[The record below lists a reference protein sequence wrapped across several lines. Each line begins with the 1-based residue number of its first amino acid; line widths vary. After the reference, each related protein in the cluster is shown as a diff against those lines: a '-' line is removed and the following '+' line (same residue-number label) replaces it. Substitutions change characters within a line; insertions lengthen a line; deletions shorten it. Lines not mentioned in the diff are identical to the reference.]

1 MRSNSYSGGNR
12 YYMSVNNDG
21 SVRGINST
29 NSNARRFRF
38 YPVTL
43 ASSTAAADLLIPLE
57 TIDPVTSQS
66 TPIEAIRRNDFI
78 NILVTVTYNR
88 DKGKFEFKVKD
99 WKETSAD
106 IEFN

>member
-12 YYMSVNNDG
+12 YYMSINNDG
-21 SVRGINST
+21 TVRGVTSGN
-29 NSNARRFRF
+29 NRRFRF

-43 ASSTAAADLLIPLE
+43 ASSTAAADLQIPLE

-88 DKGKFEFKVKD
+88 DKGKFEFVVKD
-99 WKETSAD
+99 WKETEAD